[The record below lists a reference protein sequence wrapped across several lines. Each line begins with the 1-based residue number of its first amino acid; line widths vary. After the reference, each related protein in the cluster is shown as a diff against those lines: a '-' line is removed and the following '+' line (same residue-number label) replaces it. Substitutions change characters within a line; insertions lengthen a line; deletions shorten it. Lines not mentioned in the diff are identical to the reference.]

1 MENNHELTLFE
12 QQMQSV
18 VPTADWFKKA
28 DEFQKLFSRKP
39 AAAAIKKNKFAN
51 DSEYVEIGY
60 IEMKLDQI
68 TKGLW
73 NTEVKDVKLIGN
85 SICVTIRLSVFHL
98 SYKTWIH
105 RDGVGAC
112 PIEVRKDASPV
123 DFSQITAKAISKNLP
138 VAKTEALKNAAK
150 SLGNIF
156 GRHLNRQFQHE
167 YAPEAALEQFVNP

>member
-1 MENNHELTLFE
+1 MENNKELTLFE
-12 QQMQSV
+12 QQMQSIT
-18 VPTADWFKKA
+18 PTADWFKQA
-28 DEFQKLFSRKP
+28 DEFQKLFSKKP
-39 AAAAIKKNKFAN
+39 HPASIKKNQFAN
-51 DSEYVEIGY
+51 NSEYVEIGY

-73 NTEVKDVKLIGN
+73 NTEIKDVKLIGN

-112 PIEVRKDASPV
+112 PIEVTKGSSPV
-123 DFSQITAKAISKNLP
+123 DFSQINAKAISKNLP

-150 SLGNIF
+150 SLGNVF

-167 YAPEAALEQFVNP
+167 YVADANLEQFINP

>member
-1 MENNHELTLFE
+1 MGNQELTLFE
-12 QQMQSV
+12 QQMQAV
-18 VPTADWFKKA
+18 HPTAEWFKQA
-28 DEFQKLFSRKP
+28 DEFQKLFSKKP
-39 AAAAIKKNKFAN
+39 APGAIKKNKFAN

-112 PIEVRKDASPV
+112 PIEVKSGSSPV
-123 DFSQITAKAISKNLP
+123 DFSQITAKAIQKNLP

-150 SLGNIF
+150 SLGNVF

-167 YAPEAALEQFVNP
+167 YVVEPQLEQFINP

>member
-1 MENNHELTLFE
+1 MGNQELTLFE

-18 VPTADWFKKA
+18 TPTAEWFKQA
-28 DEFQKLFSRKP
+28 DEFQKLFSKKP
-39 AAAAIKKNKFAN
+39 QPSAIKKNKFAN

-112 PIEVRKDASPV
+112 AIEVKKDAHPT
-123 DFSQITAKAISKNLP
+123 DFTQLNAKAIQKNLP
-138 VAKTEALKNAAK
+138 VAKSEALKNAAK

-167 YAPEAALEQFVNP
+167 YVADVSLDQFINP